1 MVAIRVA
8 KESTAHLTTMT
19 VPLQKFI
26 PLERVDWI
34 VVNASVVCQPLARRR
49 LWMLV
54 LCFLQMGADVAA
66 LATSRIRGS
75 VGALVVVNVA
85 LLLAAALG
93 AFGAL
98 RLSAMFVLVHAMA
111 TLLLVAVQLGIGFF
125 DLFTEDFLALRLAL
139 MWSIVVDFCA
149 AVCSCAFLSALNRRA
164 NEWTVELEKRRDAC
178 LIAASSEPDFD
189 DADSASP
196 LPSPSESPR
205 SGGAGAGA
213 VISGSGSTE
222 CVVCMS
228 NARESLLSP
237 CNHLVA
243 CLSCAQTIFASAR
256 PQCPMCRARITKI
269 TKVFL

>member
-1 MVAIRVA
+1 
-8 KESTAHLTTMT
+8 MT

-26 PLERVDWI
+26 PLERVNLI
-34 VVNASVVCQPLARRR
+34 VVSTTNVVCQPLARRR

-54 LCFLQMGADVAA
+54 FCFLQMGADIAT

-75 VGALVVVNVA
+75 VGALIVVNVA

-98 RLSAMFVLVHAMA
+98 RLSATFVLVHAMA

-125 DLFTEDFLALRLAL
+125 DLFTEDFQALRLAL

-149 AVCSCAFLSALNRRA
+149 AVCSFALLSALNRRVNDWKA
-164 NEWTVELEKRRDAC
+164 ELEKRRAS
-178 LIAASSEPDFD
+178 LIAVSSDPEFD
-189 DADSASP
+189 DADSSSSS
-196 LPSPSESPR
+196 PSPSESPR
-205 SGGAGAGA
+205 SSGGAGAVVA
-213 VISGSGSTE
+213 AE
-222 CVVCMS
+222 CVVCMT
-228 NARESLLSP
+228 NAREALLSP

-243 CLSCAQTIFASAR
+243 CLSCAQTIVASAR